1 MQRALEASARVAADA
16 RSMLEVQH
24 SCGAET
30 VRDAY
35 VEMLNGRTPP
45 GIGVMLSVS

>member
-1 MQRALEASARVAADA
+1 
-16 RSMLEVQH
+16 MLTVQH
-24 SCGAET
+24 SHGAES

-45 GIGVMLSVS
+45 GIGVMLSVA